1 MSGGGATDI
10 EEEELPV
17 AQTGGPLLLDKRV
30 AVITGGTRG
39 IGRGIA
45 EAFAAQGAAVVMGGK
60 SQAKGEQA
68 LEGMGIGD
76 RAMFV
81 TCAVRRQG
89 DVNNLIDQAHRRDG
103 SAARRGN
110 NAGAAGRVVPAR

>member
-45 EAFAAQGAAVVMGGK
+45 EAFAAQGAAVVRRKRASRPSTRWASAIARCSYSATCG
-60 SQAKGEQA
+60 AK
-68 LEGMGIGD
+68 
-76 RAMFV
+76 R
-81 TCAVRRQG
+81 TSRT
-89 DVNNLIDQAHRRDG
+89 
-103 SAARRGN
+103 
-110 NAGAAGRVVPAR
+110 